1 MANIIAGEFATIAE
15 TEIVADALKSADFDA
30 ADIAV
35 FMLNAPG
42 QHAIY
47 PIGGD
52 EDADPG
58 ASQAHT
64 GAMSGAIIGATV
76 GLGLGAATM
85 AATEVGPAI
94 AATVAAAGAYA
105 GSLVGALNKVGDDET
120 THPNEPVRHAGA
132 MVAINAIS
140 AISVNRAIAV
150 LRAHGAKQ
158 VEQAEGRLENG
169 KWIDFDPL
177 ATPHIVNSD
186 SPAHARH
193 SGDGAVR

>member
-15 TEIVADALKSADFDA
+15 TETVADTSTSADFDA
-30 ADIAV
+30 TDSAV
-35 FMLNAPG
+35 FMLTAPG
-42 QHAIY
+42 QHVIY

-52 EDADPG
+52 EDAAPG
-58 ASQAHT
+58 ARQAHT
-64 GAMSGAIIGATV
+64 GAVSGAIIGATV

-120 THPNEPVRHAGA
+120 FHPHEPVRHAGA
-132 MVAINAIS
+132 MVAVNAIS
-140 AISVNRAIAV
+140 AMSVKRAIAV

-158 VEQAEGRLENG
+158 VESAEGRLDNG

-177 ATPHIVNSD
+177 AAPHIVNSD
-186 SPAHARH
+186 APAHARQ